1 MRDAGA
7 VTLAVTSEQTKLRD
21 AFLRIADCYLKIET
35 IDDTM
40 VIYSV
45 KPVTNVHGVEFS
57 FDKGYPSLRLT
68 EIV

>member
-7 VTLAVTSEQTKLRD
+7 VTLAVASERTKLRE
-21 AFLRIADCYLKIET
+21 AFLRIADYYLKIET

-40 VIYSV
+40 IIYGI
-45 KPVTNVHGVEFS
+45 KPFTNIHGVEFS
-57 FDKGYPSLRLT
+57 SDKGYPSLTLT